1 MDPQAFDLLKEVI
14 DGIKNDVTEIKSD
27 VKTLNEFRWKVVG
40 GIIVF
45 NLIFGIAAQVL
56 IAKLQ

>member
-14 DGIKNDVTEIKSD
+14 EGIKSDVTEIKAD

-45 NLIFGIAAQVL
+45 NLIFGFAAQIL
-56 IAKLQ
+56 ISKFQ